1 MVLTVYFGLSLVT
14 GLCCHHRLRDHRLD
28 KLDISVGISGPHDF
42 AVRDRRIRLAR
53 RPRPP
58 HPAPNVRDDRETP
71 LVRGGITRDMDVIW
85 AKREGKYFCAGDWT
99 AEISLIGLTKMPFCE
114 TP

>member
-42 AVRDRRIRLAR
+42 AVRGRRIRLAR
-53 RPRPP
+53 RPRPS
-58 HPAPNVRDDRETP
+58 HPAPTFVT
-71 LVRGGITRDMDVIW
+71 I
-85 AKREGKYFCAGDWT
+85 AKRPFREGGMAADM
-99 AEISLIGLTKMPFCE
+99 SLIWG
-114 TP
+114 